1 MLIIMQTTL
10 HPKAL
15 RYLAAVAQL
24 GSVQAAAR
32 EVSIS
37 ASAIDRQILLLEDD
51 LGVPLFERLPRG
63 MQLTAAGELVLAL
76 SQRWKSDLSRTLS
89 DIKQMQ
95 GVNQGQLRI
104 AAMDSHAN
112 SFLPPFIHTV
122 ASEHPRI
129 VLEVEIVNTD
139 DAVRHLTGGEVD
151 MAVAFNLRPQRDV
164 QIVWTT
170 ELPLG
175 CVVAKDHPL
184 ADRHQ
189 VTLQDVA
196 DWPLAAQSRVLAIR
210 RYLESKHSWLL
221 AQAKPPL
228 VTNSLQLV
236 KSLVRSGS
244 HVAITSELDVG
255 PELLAGD
262 VRFIPLKDRN
272 ASPQT
277 ISVALSAGRSLPR
290 IAKMVADILSEQVA
304 SYLQQVRQASE
315 QEGNGLGSV
324 SSSALPL

>member
-1 MLIIMQTTL
+1 
-10 HPKAL
+10 
-15 RYLAAVAQL
+15 
-24 GSVQAAAR
+24 
-32 EVSIS
+32 
-37 ASAIDRQILLLEDD
+37 
-51 LGVPLFERLPRG
+51 
-63 MQLTAAGELVLAL
+63 
-76 SQRWKSDLSRTLS
+76 
-89 DIKQMQ
+89 
-95 GVNQGQLRI
+95 
-104 AAMDSHAN
+104 
-112 SFLPPFIHTV
+112 
-122 ASEHPRI
+122 
-129 VLEVEIVNTD
+129 
-139 DAVRHLTGGEVD
+139 
-151 MAVAFNLRPQRDV
+151 
-164 QIVWTT
+164 
-170 ELPLG
+170 
-175 CVVAKDHPL
+175 
-184 ADRHQ
+184 

-277 ISVALSAGRSLPR
+277 ISVALCTNRSLPR

-304 SYLQQVRQASE
+304 SYLQLVRQASA
-315 QEGNGLGSV
+315 QEGCGPGSV

>member
-1 MLIIMQTTL
+1 MITIMQTTL

-15 RYLAAVAQL
+15 RYLTAVAQL

-76 SQRWKSDLSRTLS
+76 SQRWKSDLNRTLS

-95 GVNQGQLRI
+95 GVNQGLLRI

-112 SFLPPFIHTV
+112 SFLPQFIHTV
-122 ASEHPRI
+122 TSEHPRI

-139 DAVRHLTGGEVD
+139 DAVRRLTAGEVD
-151 MAVAFNLRPQRDV
+151 MAVAFNLRPQREV
-164 QIVWTT
+164 QIVWSA

-184 ADRHQ
+184 ADRLQ
-189 VTLQDVA
+189 VTLQDVV

-221 AQAKPPL
+221 EQAKPPL

-262 VRFIPLKDRN
+262 VRFIHLKDRN

-277 ISVALSAGRSLPR
+277 ISVALCANRSLPR
-290 IAKMVADILSEQVA
+290 IAKIVADILSLEVA
-304 SYLQQVRQASE
+304 TYLQKIRQ
-315 QEGNGLGSV
+315 GNERNTSPTLTQR
-324 SSSALPL
+324 SSG